1 MILDISTTAALGKGA
16 YEPLQLGWWRMLNQL
31 RFSTFF
37 FAEGQ
42 GYLGSY
48 YRNCLQMGFEL
59 PPDTAIFI
67 EYIYIYIWANYNNS
81 HTWNKAILGWFP
93 LLTMI
98 PGLGRSEVVII
109 HPDIYIYVQ
118 LWLWLWAKTPD
129 LCTKK
134 KLVVIRMFIS
144 AFVWNHRFWR
154 SWSWLYTVPSGK
166 RLHNYG
172 KSPCY

>member
-1 MILDISTTAALGKGA
+1 MKHTSKINDRWSWTFVRQRRSVRGFMNPYNWVG
-16 YEPLQLGWWRMLNQL
+16 EGWWISWGFQL
-31 RFSTFF
+31 F

-42 GYLGSY
+42 GYLVSY

-67 EYIYIYIWANYNNS
+67 EYIYISIWANYNNS

-109 HPDIYIYVQ
+109 HPDIYIYIYIRTAMALAMGQNSRFVHENSWL
-118 LWLWLWAKTPD
+118 LWDVHLR
-129 LCTKK
+129 
-134 KLVVIRMFIS
+134 IRMES
-144 AFVWNHRFWR
+144 
-154 SWSWLYTVPSGK
+154 
-166 RLHNYG
+166 
-172 KSPCY
+172 